1 MLHIEKTY
9 VCFWLIEVILNFT
22 AGGSMD
28 ETPTMKSERLIMT
41 QHGHIVRRRRA
52 ALVAVP
58 VIGALA
64 LAGCSGGDDAGGDD
78 AGGDKVEF
86 SLAYSTSNNLDSP
99 FEALAEAYEE
109 AHPNV
114 TITLNPVPNDT
125 YGDTLRTQL
134 QAGNASDVIQTE
146 AGSGQTRSI
155 IPLGEGGFLEPL
167 GDYAQDL
174 IPDGG
179 ESMFVVDGETYGQP
193 LVLQYTGLIYNQTTA
208 DDAGV
213 DGFPTDWDEFIGLCK
228 DMRDQGKTALLVAG
242 AAAPNAGMLAM
253 NISATRVYAE
263 NPNWNADR
271 IAGDTTFADTEG
283 WKDTFQAIIDLN
295 EAGCIQ
301 DGAVGG
307 GFDVLTNGITSGA
320 GLGFFGPLG
329 SASELMQAAP
339 DQEFVAQAFPPEG
352 SGDQAFGVASPTYSL
367 SITASSKKKDAAAD
381 FLEWVAEPEQ
391 AGLFAE
397 VSGGLPI
404 TGIADVDLSDT
415 VYAPVQ
421 DLLKNGEFT
430 ALPNQSWP
438 NAAVYEAL
446 ATGVQGVLTGQSTV
460 DSVLESLDA
469 AWEQ

>member
-1 MLHIEKTY
+1 
-9 VCFWLIEVILNFT
+9 
-22 AGGSMD
+22 
-28 ETPTMKSERLIMT
+28 MT
-41 QHGHIVRRRRA
+41 QQGHLVRRRTA
-52 ALVAVP
+52 ALIAIP
-58 VIGALA
+58 AIGALA
-64 LAGCSGGDDAGGDD
+64 LAGCSGGGATEGG
-78 AGGDKVEF
+78 GGTGDSVEF
-86 SLAYSTSNNLDSP
+86 SLTYATSNNLESP
-99 FEALAEAYEE
+99 FEALAKAYED
-109 AHPNV
+109 ANPDV

-134 QAGNASDVIQTE
+134 QAGNASDVIQSE

-155 IPLGEGGFLEPL
+155 IPLAEAGFLEPL
-167 GDYAQDL
+167 GDSATEL
-174 IPDGG
+174 IPEGG
-179 ESMFVVDGETYGQP
+179 ESLFVVDGKTYGQP

-208 DDAGV
+208 DGAGV
-213 DGFPTDWDEFIGLCK
+213 DGFPEEWDEFIDLCT

-253 NISATRVYAE
+253 NIAATRVYAE
-263 NPNWNADR
+263 NPDWNADR
-271 IAGDTTFADTEG
+271 IAGDTTFTESDG

-295 EAGCIQ
+295 DAGCIQ

-320 GLGFFGPLG
+320 GLGFFGPLA
-329 SASELMQAAP
+329 SATELLQAAP
-339 DQEFVAQAFPPEG
+339 DQDFVAHAFPPAE

-367 SITASSKKKDAAAD
+367 SITEASDKKEAAQE
-381 FLEWVAEPEQ
+381 FLEWVSEPEQ

-415 VYAPVQ
+415 VYAPVE

-438 NAAVYEAL
+438 TAAVYEAL
-446 ATGVQGVLTGQSTV
+446 AKGVQGVLTGQSTV